1 MTRGEFMAY
10 AEAEVDEIVGRQKNR
25 IMNVVSRAWAEG
37 KKAAEIEGI
46 SEIVKA
52 ALEQT
57 REVLTDERE
66 LPMR

>member
-25 IMNVVSRAWAEG
+25 IMNVVWKAWAEG
-37 KKAAEIEGI
+37 KKSAEIEGI

-57 REVLTDERE
+57 REVLTDDQR
-66 LPMR
+66 

>member
-1 MTRGEFMAY
+1 MTRDEFMAY
-10 AEAEVDEIVGRQKNR
+10 AESEVDEIVGRQKNR

-57 REVLTDERE
+57 REVLTDETADQ
-66 LPMR
+66 

>member
-1 MTRGEFMAY
+1 MTRDEFMAY
-10 AEAEVDEIVGRQKNR
+10 AESEVDEIVGRQKNR

-57 REVLTDERE
+57 REVLTDE
-66 LPMR
+66 

>member
-1 MTRGEFMAY
+1 MTRDEFMAY

-25 IMNVVSRAWAEG
+25 IMNVVCKAWAEG

-57 REVLTDERE
+57 RGGADE
-66 LPMR
+66 

>member
-1 MTRGEFMAY
+1 MTREEFMAY
-10 AEAEVDEIVGRQKNR
+10 AESEVDEIVGRQKNR

-52 ALEQT
+52 ALEQ
-57 REVLTDERE
+57 RGGADG
-66 LPMR
+66 

>member
-1 MTRGEFMAY
+1 MTREAFMAY
-10 AEAEVDEIVGRQKNR
+10 AEEEVDEIVGRQKNR
-25 IMNVVSRAWAEG
+25 IMNIVRRAWADG

-57 REVLTDERE
+57 RGGADG
-66 LPMR
+66 

>member
-1 MTRGEFMAY
+1 MTREEFMAY

-25 IMNVVSRAWAEG
+25 IMNVVNRAWAEG

-52 ALEQT
+52 ALEQ
-57 REVLTDERE
+57 RGGDADERA
-66 LPMR
+66 RTI